1 MDFAT
6 IVNIATSVSPLVATM
21 LLSIGSAVMFLKK
34 DIGNM
39 KKRIEHIEQMEL
51 SSRLAKIETDI
62 AWIRSTLSEKFR

>member
-6 IVNIATSVSPLVATM
+6 IVSIASSVSPLVATM

-51 SSRLAKIETDI
+51 SSRLARIEADI
-62 AWIRSTLSEKFR
+62 SWIRSKLEGRLK